1 MSHPRELRWR
11 SRAARAWTPVG
22 LVALL
27 AGCGN
32 LTAGGFGEAEVTAS
46 GNAESGPSAPT
57 GPAPATVQEEST
69 VGPRPVGAAG
79 ALVGTLDVEL
89 TLFLDAAD
97 GSSVALHSGGAVLAQ
112 LDLAGGE
119 ERIALRQ
126 VPVGAYDALRMVFTS
141 VEADVVSGLL
151 IDGLPFPGPVS
162 VTLSGGALAV
172 VRPLAVEVREDER
185 VTLLVDFDADAWLTE
200 VDPLTRT
207 VAGGVFAA
215 EVDVVGP

>member
-1 MSHPRELRWR
+1 MSQTRELGWR
-11 SRAARAWTPVG
+11 SRAAGAWTPVG

-46 GNAESGPSAPT
+46 ANAESGPVAPT
-57 GPAPATVQEEST
+57 GPAPASVQEGST
-69 VGPRPVGAAG
+69 GGPQAVGVAG

-97 GSSVALHSGGAVLAQ
+97 GSSVALGPGGAVRAE
-112 LDLAGGE
+112 LDLAGGVE
-119 ERIALRQ
+119 SVALEQ
-126 VPVGAYDALRMVFTS
+126 VPVGAYGALRMVLTS

-151 IDGLPFPGPVS
+151 IDGLPFSGPVS
-162 VTLSGGALAV
+162 ITLSSGTLTI
-172 VRPLAVEVREDER
+172 VRPLAVEVREGER

-207 VAGGVFAA
+207 VAGDVLAA